1 MENKGKTTFIRS
13 DVSDQSGIPNDMLAE
28 WQRIVDLMVEIIG
41 VPAGLVMKAHPS
53 EIEVFVAS
61 SAEGN
66 PYKTGE
72 RIALKTGSYCE
83 MIMMEQTPLLIPDAR
98 KDPKWDHSPDLDL
111 GMVSCL
117 GFPLMWPDGTVF
129 GTLCVLD
136 TQKNAYSSTFQEL
149 MRQFSATIETDL
161 GLLHEI
167 AEHKRAEEV
176 LERRNRELA
185 LLSRVGQEFTA
196 ELELQQ
202 VAEQLLQAATKVV
215 GTEGASVWL
224 WDEEQEG
231 WLVCRAI
238 ADGQSRSE
246 LLDMRV
252 RPGQGV
258 VGWVAQK
265 GRSAIVAS
273 VPDDPR
279 FYPGV
284 DKQTGFRTVSLL
296 AAPLQVR
303 GTVVGALEM
312 VNKLHGE
319 FDAND
324 LLLVEA
330 LAASAAVVI
339 DNARLI
345 ETLQERAV
353 ELRARN
359 EELDACAYAMA
370 HDLKNSLALLVGF
383 AEIVEEDRTLL
394 LGEDWRHHLRA
405 AARSGR
411 KMSRVVNDLLMLTCV
426 RKMEEIK
433 IESLDMA
440 DLVAKAQKRLARMIE
455 EYQVEFVLPDT
466 WPVALGQGPCVEEVW
481 VNYLSNAIKYGGR
494 PPRVELDAAVQADGT
509 VRFSVRDNGS
519 GITPEERDRLFTPF
533 TRLDQANDRGYGL
546 GLAIVRRIVEKL
558 GGQVGVESES
568 DAGSLFWFTLPA

>member
-136 TQKNAYSSTFQEL
+136 TQKNTYSSTFQEL

-231 WLVCRAI
+231 LLVCRAI

-359 EELDACAYAMA
+359 EELDACAYAMT

-394 LGEDWRHHLRA
+394 LGEDWRHHLQA
-405 AARSGR
+405 AAQSGR
-411 KMSRVVNDLLMLTCV
+411 KMSRVINDLLMLTCV

-440 DLVAKAQKRLARMIE
+440 DLVVKAQKRLACMIE
-455 EYQVEFVLPDT
+455 EYQAEFVLPDT
-466 WPVALGQGPCVEEVW
+466 WPMALGQGPCVEEVW

-533 TRLDQANDRGYGL
+533 TRLDQANDR
-546 GLAIVRRIVEKL
+546 
-558 GGQVGVESES
+558 
-568 DAGSLFWFTLPA
+568 

>member
-1 MENKGKTTFIRS
+1 MENTGKTTFMRS
-13 DVSDQSGIPNDMLAE
+13 DASNQSDIPSDTLAE

-66 PYKTGE
+66 PYKKGE
-72 RIALKTGSYCE
+72 RIALDTGSYCE
-83 MIMMEQTPLLIPDAR
+83 MIMMERTPLLIPDAR
-98 KDPKWDHSPDLDL
+98 KDPQWEHSPDLDL

-117 GFPLMWPDGTVF
+117 GFPLIWPDETVF

-136 TQKNAYSSTFQEL
+136 TRENAYSSTLQEL
-149 MRQFSATIETDL
+149 MRQFSSTIETDL
-161 GLLHEI
+161 GLLSEI

-238 ADGQSRSE
+238 ADGQSHSE

-359 EELDACAYAMA
+359 EELDACAYAMT

-394 LGEDWRHHLRA
+394 LGEDWRHHLQA
-405 AARSGR
+405 AAQSGR
-411 KMSRVVNDLLMLTCV
+411 KMSRVINDLLMLTCV

-440 DLVAKAQKRLARMIE
+440 DLVAKAQKRLACMIE
-455 EYQVEFVLPDT
+455 EYQAEFVLPDT

-494 PPRVELDAAVQADGT
+494 PPRVELDAAVQADGM

-519 GITPEERDRLFTPF
+519 GLTPEERDRLFTPF

-558 GGQVGVESES
+558 GGQVGVES